1 MMKSAFYTYMCCGA
15 AAMVSTAM
23 AGNEWLTDYA
33 AAVQQ
38 AEAEGKYILI
48 DFTGSDWCTV
58 CVKLR
63 RSVLDQADFAAEA
76 RKKCV
81 FLEVDLPQRKA
92 MDAKLRA
99 ANEALCK
106 RYRVDAFPTI
116 MIINS
121 RGEVLGGFAGDV
133 GGVKNALACVEAAAA
148 VEKSLR
154 AAEGLSGSARA
165 RALMGAYRN
174 FPRGKAFAVHY
185 EALREEIARLDTA
198 NETGIMDEVQVLEQ
212 AERFAAERARLV
224 FASPEYGKLLERQLA
239 EALPANR
246 AEVMMERCQHS
257 LGSANSIEELEVTR
271 KLFEE
276 CIPYLPEEEAA
287 STREFLRMH
296 FTDLPKLL
304 QTLRSSRR

>member
-1 MMKSAFYTYMCCGA
+1 MKRALYTYMCCGV
-15 AAMVSTAM
+15 AAMVSTAV
-23 AGNEWLTDYA
+23 AANEWLTDYE

-38 AEAEGKYILI
+38 AEADGKYILM
-48 DFTGSDWCTV
+48 DFTGSDWCSV
-58 CVKLR
+58 CVRLR
-63 RSVLDQADFAAEA
+63 RSVLEQADFAAEA
-76 RKKCV
+76 RLRCV

-133 GGVKNALACVEAAAA
+133 GGVKNALACLDAAAE

-185 EALREEIARLDTA
+185 EALRAEIARLDTA
-198 NETGIMDEVQVLEQ
+198 NETGIMEEVQVLEQ
-212 AERFAAERARLV
+212 AERFAAERAGV
-224 FASPEYGKLLERQLA
+224 PFATPAYGALLERQLA

-246 AEVMMERCQHS
+246 AAVMMERCQHS
-257 LGSANSIEELEVTR
+257 LGMADSVEELEATR
-271 KLFEE
+271 RLFEE
-276 CIPYLPEEEAA
+276 CLPYLPEAEAA
-287 STREFLRMH
+287 STREFLELH
-296 FTDLPKLL
+296 FKDLPALL
-304 QTLRSSRR
+304 RTLRNSRR